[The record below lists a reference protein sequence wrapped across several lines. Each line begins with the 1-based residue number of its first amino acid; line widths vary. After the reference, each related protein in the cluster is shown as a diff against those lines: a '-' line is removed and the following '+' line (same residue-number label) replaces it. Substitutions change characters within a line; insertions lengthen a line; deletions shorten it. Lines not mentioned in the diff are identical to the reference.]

1 MLRSS
6 SRMGSLF
13 TWVMAGSSRSS
24 PATPYLWQSLPLG
37 LVKWSSIVSASAAA
51 SGAWNAMPQLVQV
64 VETRSSSR
72 ASHLPVLHPEH
83 LSSSAT
89 PFNAESMCRPQPAQV
104 NRLAKFRM
112 IFLWSLVYVGGLATQ
127 FASGSPVAHLSSAVL
142 RIEEPCRHQFPPLQE
157 RHARR
162 REAGI
167 RAPRLAATPFAPASA
182 ECLLV
187 GPLDR

>member
-13 TWVMAGSSRSS
+13 TCVRAGSSRSS

-37 LVKWSSIVSASAAA
+37 LVKWSSIVSANAAA

-64 VETRSSSR
+64 VETRSSPVSSSR

-89 PFNAESMCRPQPAQV
+89 PFSAESMCRPQPAQV
-104 NRLAKFRM
+104 NRLRPALPQVGQG
-112 IFLWSLVYVGGLATQ
+112 FLTHIATRR
-127 FASGSPVAHLSSAVL
+127 SAL
-142 RIEEPCRHQFPPLQE
+142 GEK
-157 RHARR
+157 
-162 REAGI
+162 
-167 RAPRLAATPFAPASA
+167 
-182 ECLLV
+182 
-187 GPLDR
+187 